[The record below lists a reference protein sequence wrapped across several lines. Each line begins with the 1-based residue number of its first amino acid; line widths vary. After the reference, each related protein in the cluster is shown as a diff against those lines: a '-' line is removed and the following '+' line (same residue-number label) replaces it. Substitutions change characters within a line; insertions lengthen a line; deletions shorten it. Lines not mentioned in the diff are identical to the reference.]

1 MRLCFNRCLLAV
13 VLLFGSAAS
22 PVLAIDEDAI
32 IGEWYTAEREALVSI
47 YPCGEHYCGRIIWL
61 KDPRNPDGT
70 EKVDL
75 NNPDQSLRREPII
88 GLQFVSGFAF
98 DGEKKWTGGKIYD
111 PENGK
116 TYSCKMV
123 LDGEQYLKVRGYIG
137 ISLLGRTEIWTRA
150 ETASESQ

>member
-1 MRLCFNRCLLAV
+1 VSNFTFN
-13 VLLFGSAAS
+13 
-22 PVLAIDEDAI
+22 
-32 IGEWYTAEREALVSI
+32 
-47 YPCGEHYCGRIIWL
+47 
-61 KDPRNPDGT
+61 
-70 EKVDL
+70 
-75 NNPDQSLRREPII
+75 
-88 GLQFVSGFAF
+88 
-98 DGEKKWTGGKIYD
+98 GEKMWAGGKIYD

>member
-1 MRLCFNRCLLAV
+1 MRLCLKRCLLAV
-13 VLLFGSAAS
+13 VLLLLSAAA
-22 PVLAIDEDAI
+22 PVLALDKDAI
-32 IGEWYTAEREALVSI
+32 IGQWYTAEQEALVSI
-47 YPCGEHYCGRIIWL
+47 YPCGEHYCGRIIGL
-61 KDPRNPDGT
+61 KEPKNPDGT
-70 EKVDL
+70 KKVDL
-75 NNPDQSLRREPII
+75 NNPDQARRHEPII
-88 GLQFVSGFAF
+88 GLQLVSNFTF
-98 DGEKKWTGGKIYD
+98 NGEKMWAGGKIYD